1 MLDIGFSELMV
12 IGVVALVVLGPERL
26 PRVARTTG
34 HLLGRFQRYV
44 AEVKADINRE
54 IELSELKK
62 IQANV
67 EDAARSIET
76 TVKSEIQQ
84 AEQELRSV
92 ESEFNQAGEQIKKAH
107 SEITQSVSALSAM
120 PHMGMGHAGAEPI
133 QYEAHPVQSDANA
146 ATGEHGLTT
155 ADEAPSP
162 QLELGFSTPT
172 GPASS
177 FASAPSKPS

>member
-44 AEVKADINRE
+44 SEVKADINRE

-62 IQANV
+62 LQTSV

-76 TVKSEIQQ
+76 TVKSEVHA
-84 AEQELRSV
+84 AEQELSAV
-92 ESEFNQAGEQIKKAH
+92 QSEFDQAGDQIRKAQE
-107 SEITQSVSALSAM
+107 EIHQNVSKIAEM
-120 PHMGMGHAGAEPI
+120 PHMGMGGVGIASTEPAVG
-133 QYEAHPVQSDANA
+133 ESVTAPLAQS
-146 ATGEHGLTT
+146 TL
-155 ADEAPSP
+155 PSDDP
-162 QLELGFSTPT
+162 ASAQLELSLASPGAPE
-172 GPASS
+172 PAP
-177 FASAPSKPS
+177 AAQAKPS